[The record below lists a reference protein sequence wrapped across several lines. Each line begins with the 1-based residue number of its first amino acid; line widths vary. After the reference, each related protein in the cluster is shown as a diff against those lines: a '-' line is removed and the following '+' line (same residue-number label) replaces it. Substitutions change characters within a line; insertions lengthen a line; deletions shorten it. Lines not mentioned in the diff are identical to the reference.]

1 MGKKKQTTVSE
12 AKNTVV
18 NFYGTKSEW
27 VKAELD
33 VRMCDIF
40 GADKAFKEKAVVAED
55 DNGLYITG
63 KSYIDAPLL
72 DPYRMYH
79 RHQPNVE
86 TLDDGTIKYSVTLS
100 I

>member
-1 MGKKKQTTVSE
+1 MGKKKQTTTSD
-12 AKNTVV
+12 AKNKIV
-18 NFYGTKSEW
+18 NFYGTKGEW

-40 GADKAFKEKAVVAED
+40 GSNAFKEKAIVAED

-63 KSYIDAPLL
+63 KSFIDAPLL

-79 RHQPNVE
+79 RRQPNVE
-86 TLDDGTIKYSVTLS
+86 TLDDGTTKYSVSLS
-100 I
+100 M